1 MAVVQY
7 CAEHNED
14 MPGLAQ
20 MLDNGAMSIVEFAD
34 EMVMEFIRYAYNKHM
49 EKGSIRS
56 HLMQNNMLDD
66 SQKAAYGRIQKYA
79 QKYRDREA
87 DWRL

>member
-1 MAVVQY
+1 
-7 CAEHNED
+7 

>member
-14 MPGLAQ
+14 MPMLADY
-20 MLDNGAMSIVEFAD
+20 LDVGAMSISEFAD
-34 EMVMEFIRYAYNKHM
+34 EIIMELIRYAYDKQM

-56 HLMQNNMLDD
+56 HLLQNDMLDD
-66 SQKAAYGRIQKYA
+66 SQKAAYSRIQSNIDNIK
-79 QKYRDREA
+79 RWGDVI
-87 DWRL
+87 